1 MKTLTV
7 LVVGLTAFASSLI
20 AGENIQLEHRGEILS
35 EFIRTYY
42 ENRDGISKNIGFGY
56 YLNKDSGKIDSIVKW
71 MICRFKE
78 NPTEVYKLS
87 VQDIPDGKTYFYGV
101 FGNEIPEL
109 ESKSDE
115 EIKCPHGKVL

>member
-101 FGNEIPEL
+101 FGNEI
-109 ESKSDE
+109 S
-115 EIKCPHGKVL
+115 